1 MVTLRLNPAIDR
13 KLARFAKARGMTK
26 TAVAREALIE
36 RLEEDEDIRIVEERL
51 KHPGKRIPLE
61 VIERELGLAR

>member
-36 RLEEDEDIRIVEERL
+36 RLEEVEDTRIVEERL